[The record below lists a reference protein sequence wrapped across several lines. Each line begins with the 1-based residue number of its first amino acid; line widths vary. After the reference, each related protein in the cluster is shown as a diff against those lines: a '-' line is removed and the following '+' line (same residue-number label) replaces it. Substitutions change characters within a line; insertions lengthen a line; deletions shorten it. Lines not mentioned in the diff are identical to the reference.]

1 MYGLLGNKV
10 SCVNN
15 ETAEI
20 YKPRFSDA
28 VTARM
33 NTENKTVTFIRD
45 YIFMYLTF
53 NSYHHIN
60 FIYKNHCQL
69 KSFKK
74 IPLEYITPTQNFLQ

>member
-33 NTENKTVTFIRD
+33 NTENKTVHNTFFRD
-45 YIFMYLTF
+45 
-53 NSYHHIN
+53 
-60 FIYKNHCQL
+60 IYSC
-69 KSFKK
+69 
-74 IPLEYITPTQNFLQ
+74 I

>member
-10 SCVNN
+10 LSCVNN

-20 YKPRFSDA
+20 YKPPFSDA

-33 NTENKTVTFIRD
+33 NTENKTVNNTFFRD

-53 NSYHHIN
+53 K
-60 FIYKNHCQL
+60 KNKQ
-69 KSFKK
+69 
-74 IPLEYITPTQNFLQ
+74 

>member
-1 MYGLLGNKV
+1 MYELLGNKV

-33 NTENKTVTFIRD
+33 NTENKTVNNTFFRD
-45 YIFMYLTF
+45 YIFMYVT
-53 NSYHHIN
+53 
-60 FIYKNHCQL
+60 
-69 KSFKK
+69 FKK
-74 IPLEYITPTQNFLQ
+74 NKQLSSYKLYLQKSLPT